1 MSAQRTVAVVDNHES
16 ILRGVRTLIDGAPGE
31 FEFVGGFA
39 EPGVL
44 LSSTASAPDAVV
56 LDLWLDRDDADS
68 SWAIGGLVARG
79 SAVILYTT
87 EERPLPLR
95 RAVSA
100 GACGLALKNDGE
112 AALLETIRA
121 VLDGE
126 FACSS
131 ELAAALIDDRG
142 RAADLTDR
150 EVEVLDL
157 IADGLTKQQV
167 ARRLGI
173 SPSTVRT
180 HMERVR
186 EKYLLLGR
194 EVFNTTTLIQQ
205 ARRDGYGAHR
215 L

>member
-1 MSAQRTVAVVDNHES
+1 MSDIPTIAAVDNHES
-16 ILRGVRTLIDGAPGE
+16 ILRGIQGLIDAAPDE
-31 FEFVGGFA
+31 FAFVGGFE
-39 EPGVL
+39 EPGML
-44 LSSTASAPDAVV
+44 LNGETPAPAVVV

-68 SWAIGGLVARG
+68 SWAIEELVTRG
-79 SAVILYTT
+79 SAVVLYTT
-87 EERPLPLR
+87 EERPMPLR
-95 RAVSA
+95 AAVSA
-100 GACGLALKNDGE
+100 GARGLALKNDGE
-112 AALLETIRA
+112 AALLETIRT
-121 VLDGE
+121 VLAGE

-150 EVEVLDL
+150 EVEVLVL

-180 HMERVR
+180 HMERTR
-186 EKYLLLGR
+186 EKYLVLGR
-194 EVFNTTTLIQQ
+194 EVPNSTTLVHE
-205 ARRDGYGAHR
+205 ARRDGYNAKR